1 MSVNAAPSRL
11 FAASRRREKGYA
23 HLTETAFSIFLLGLP
38 IWWALGIGFV
48 MPMLLALI
56 LLIMRPSVNLHFTLG
71 DCLLAFV
78 IVALTGSAF
87 VNGFVI
93 AQEPL
98 RFAAAIYNAAIWAS
112 ALIIVQQ
119 FRALLKDAGDGRRR
133 ILHRAF
139 WSFVVLI
146 PLTWGAF
153 VFAYAV
159 RRFDLQFP
167 SLFGAIAGNRI
178 PDSAA
183 LIRQSTTITLTIADW
198 GLHGTPMPRIG
209 IYGPYPNATAIIIAI
224 LGVLALL
231 HLHNRGGRRA
241 QLAPLLEG
249 LITATLAISLSRSVL
264 AGWLAGLAVAG
275 IAFGSPFRRFA
286 SIAAVAAALL
296 LPLLADLSSLT
307 TYREYSTNSR
317 TDNYVRA
324 VVETLDNNPV
334 FGLGIKP
341 REEISHIALGSH
353 STFISAFTKGGVLG
367 LSLVAAYLLVL
378 PIIRWLGLAAAAT
391 RLPVV
396 ARTQLRLLLTLQI
409 TLWAWLVFEDI
420 DAPAIASILIFLFI
434 AYSEFLAASLQPAR
448 RVALQSPMLQSPR
461 S

>member
-1 MSVNAAPSRL
+1 MSMSAAPSRL
-11 FAASRRREKGYA
+11 VAASRRREKGYA
-23 HLTETAFSIFLLGLP
+23 QFTEAAFSILLLGLP

-48 MPMLLALI
+48 MPMLLALV
-56 LLIMRPSVNLHFTLG
+56 LLIMRPSANLHFTLG
-71 DCLLAFV
+71 DCLLAFI

-87 VNGFVI
+87 VNGLII
-93 AQEPL
+93 AQKPL
-98 RFAAAIYNAAIWAS
+98 RFAAAIYNVAIWAS

-119 FRALLKDAGDGRRR
+119 FRALLQDAGDRRRR
-133 ILHRAF
+133 ILHYAS

-146 PLTWGAF
+146 SLTWGAF

-159 RRFDLQFP
+159 GQFDLQFP

-178 PDSAA
+178 PDSAP

-198 GLHGTPMPRIG
+198 GLHETPMPRIG

-241 QLAPLLEG
+241 LFAPLLEG

-264 AGWLAGLAVAG
+264 AGWLAGLVVAG
-275 IAFGSPFRRFA
+275 IAFGSPCQRLA
-286 SIAAVAAALL
+286 SFAAVAAVLL

-307 TYREYSTNSR
+307 TYRQYSTDSR
-317 TDNYVRA
+317 TDNYLRA

-341 REEISHIALGSH
+341 REEISHIAVGSH

-378 PIIRWLGLAAAAT
+378 PAIRWLGLAAAAK
-391 RLPVV
+391 RLPVA

-420 DAPAIASILIFLFI
+420 DAPAIASTLIFLFI
-434 AYSEFLAASLQPAR
+434 AYSEFLAASLQSAR
-448 RVALQSPMLQSPR
+448 RVALQCPIRQSLR